1 MPDGGFGMYVGSVD
15 GSTFVAER
23 SVYDAATFELGSSET
38 GSPIT
43 ASKWRFAV
51 GAVSGF
57 WDTYFLIL
65 NPSWSTSVSVTL
77 TFRRTDGQPP
87 VTHTVV
93 VPARMRIAVNP
104 SSLMPGASTTYATEV
119 EAASGGQIVVERAMY
134 WPGWPNW
141 LGSHVSLGR
150 PQ

>member
-1 MPDGGFGMYVGSVD
+1 MSRHRRRGRRGLREQVG
-15 GSTFVAER
+15 R
-23 SVYDAATFELGSSET
+23 YW
-38 GSPIT
+38 P
-43 ASKWRFAV
+43 RH
-51 GAVSGF
+51 
-57 WDTYFLIL
+57 
-65 NPSWSTSVSVTL
+65 
-77 TFRRTDGQPP
+77 GQPP

-119 EAASGGQIVVERAMY
+119 EAAGGGQIVVERAMY